1 MACRIEKILCTV
13 LDEAHKKQVEEAM
26 DTLDEGPEGFYK
38 SYLD

>member
-1 MACRIEKILCTV
+1 MAVRIEKIITTV
-13 LDEAHKKQVEEAM
+13 LDEAHKWQVEQAM